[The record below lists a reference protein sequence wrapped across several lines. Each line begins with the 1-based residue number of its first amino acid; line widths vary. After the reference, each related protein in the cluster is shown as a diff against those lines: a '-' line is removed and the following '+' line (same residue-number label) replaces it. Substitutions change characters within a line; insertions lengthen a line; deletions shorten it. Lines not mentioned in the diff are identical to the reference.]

1 MSFKKFSTAQDASNN
16 DKPEGKSK
24 DAPAVN
30 QSATPSDKK
39 PAEVASTPK
48 S

>member
-1 MSFKKFSTAQDASNN
+1 MSFKNFSTAQDASNN
-16 DKPEGKSK
+16 GKAEGKSK

-39 PAEVASTPK
+39 PAEVAPTPK

>member
-1 MSFKKFSTAQDASNN
+1 MSFKKFSTAQDASSN

-39 PAEVASTPK
+39 PAEVASTSK

>member
-1 MSFKKFSTAQDASNN
+1 MSFKKFSTAQDASNS

-24 DAPAVN
+24 DAPTVD
-30 QSATPSDKK
+30 QLATPSDKK
-39 PAEVASTPK
+39 PAEVAPTTK